1 MGLSFAVN
9 FVIIILILISLI
21 VFLALKLNQKPKSA
35 DHGRNS
41 KAAMDQDYFKLDTI
55 LTYVKRAINEYVNS
69 NLLDMGLTGEEYR
82 RRQAIVAELRS
93 AMKNATSGDIQEKV
107 YLKQYIYDL
116 LDRNYGFNEDNINRV
131 ISFDDIDRLTHQD
144 KFDIMLYLYKKQ
156 YGFQGLSKWIDKYE
170 LDVPK
175 KVIEDQTVDS
185 YIITGEEIDRIF
197 KKEYKGV
204 MDYSDK
210 LNIVV
215 QRIYQHYKGFGVID
229 EIRDMSIDGV
239 SGGVSG
245 IPVSMQMIE
254 DEMELLHGMKQ
265 AQYPGYQ
272 SVWIFFRGKSI
283 HMSFLSFG
291 SDNELKRVCQNI
303 YKYDN
308 PGQLTETNG
317 YKVNEMKDGSRV
329 VVVRPP
335 FSESWAFFVRK
346 FDLPNMN
353 LERLI
358 SSQKAR
364 NAELPRELIKFLMK
378 GAQVTAFTGPQG
390 SGKTSLVMAA
400 VKYIYATLT
409 LRIQEMTFELH
420 LRRLYP
426 ERNTLSF
433 RETDSISGQAGLD
446 LQKKTDGSV
455 NILGEVA
462 TDPVASWMIQMSQVA
477 SLFTVFTHH
486 ATTARE
492 LVWSLRNSLLKTG
505 VFQNERIAEEQ
516 VVNAVK
522 WDVHLRKEND
532 GRRYIERITE
542 IMPVSYD
549 MDLLEGQGTSSYGD
563 TVESKLDALLQ
574 LQKEVFRRNNGR
586 VWIARN
592 IVEYR
597 DGEYVAAAP
606 ISDEKVESMLFN
618 MNSEDRVLF
627 RQFLKDYWGEHHE

>member
-1 MGLSFAVN
+1 MRLSFILN
-9 FVIIILILISLI
+9 FTIIVLILIMLI
-21 VFLALKLNQKPKSA
+21 VFLIVKFNQKPASA
-35 DHGRNS
+35 GHGS
-41 KAAMDQDYFKLDTI
+41 KAKKKIDQDYFKFDRILD
-55 LTYVKRAINEYVNS
+55 YVKRTINEYVNS
-69 NLLDMGLTGEEYR
+69 NLLDMGLTGEEYH
-82 RRQAIVAELRS
+82 RRQAIVSELRS

-116 LDRNYGFNEDNINRV
+116 LDRNYGFNGDNINRV
-131 ISFDDIDRLTHQD
+131 IPFDDIDKLTHQD
-144 KFDIMLYLYKKQ
+144 KFDIMLHLYKKQ
-156 YGFQGLSKWIDKYE
+156 YGFQGLTKWIDKYE

-175 KVIEDQTVDS
+175 KVIEDRTVDS

-197 KKEYKGV
+197 KREYKST
-204 MDYSDK
+204 MDYEDK

-215 QRIYQHYKGFGVID
+215 QRIYQYYKGFGVID
-229 EIRDMSIDGV
+229 DIRDMSIDGV

-245 IPVSMQMIE
+245 IPTSMQVIE
-254 DEMELLHGMKQ
+254 DEMELLQGMKQ
-265 AQYPGYQ
+265 SKHPGYQ

-283 HMSFLSFG
+283 HLSFLSFG
-291 SDNELKRVCQNI
+291 SDSELKRVCQNI

-335 FSESWAFFVRK
+335 FAESWAFFVRK

-353 LERLI
+353 LESLI
-358 SSQKAR
+358 SSRKAQ
-364 NAELPRELIKFLMK
+364 NAELPREMIKFLMK

-462 TDPVASWMIQMSQVA
+462 TDPVAAWMIQMSQVA

-486 ATTARE
+486 ATSARE
-492 LVWSLRNSLLKTG
+492 LIWSLRNSLLKTG

-522 WDVHLRKEND
+522 WDIHLRKEND
-532 GRRYIERITE
+532 GRRYVERITE
-542 IMPVSYD
+542 IMPVTYD
-549 MDLLEGQGTSSYGD
+549 LELLEGGGSSHPGD
-563 TVESKLDALLQ
+563 TLESKLDTLVELQ
-574 LQKEVFRRNNGR
+574 REVYRRTNGR
-586 VWIARN
+586 VWVARN
-592 IVEYR
+592 IIEYR
-597 DGEYVAAAP
+597 DGEYVATTP
-606 ISDEKVESMLFN
+606 ISSDKIENMMFN
-618 MNSEDRVLF
+618 MNAEDRILF
-627 RQFLKDYWGEHHE
+627 QQFLNQHWGDGHE

>member
-1 MGLSFAVN
+1 MGLAFTIN
-9 FVIIILILISLI
+9 FVVIVLILILLI
-21 VFLALKLNQKPKSA
+21 VFLWIKFNQKPSYT
-35 DHGRNS
+35 
-41 KAAMDQDYFKLDTI
+41 DQVQGKKQSYAQEHYKFETI
-55 LTYVKRAINEYVNS
+55 LNYVKRTINEYVNS
-69 NLLDMGLTGEEYR
+69 NLLDMGLSGEEYQ
-82 RRQAIVAELRS
+82 RRQAIVSELRS
-93 AMKNATSGDIQEKV
+93 AMKNATSGDIQEKI

-116 LDRNYGFNEDNINRV
+116 LDRNYGFDGENINRV
-131 ISFDDIDRLTHQD
+131 IPFDNPERLSHQD
-144 KFDIMLYLYKKQ
+144 KFDIMLYLYKQK
-156 YGFQGLSKWIDKYE
+156 YGFQGLAKWIDKYG
-170 LDVPK
+170 LDTPK
-175 KVIEDQTVDS
+175 KVIEDGTVDS

-197 KKEYKGV
+197 GKEYKA
-204 MDYSDK
+204 DLEYADK
-210 LNIVV
+210 LKIVT

-245 IPVSMQMIE
+245 IPVSMQVIE
-254 DEMELLHGMKQ
+254 DEMELLHGMKHSKH
-265 AQYPGYQ
+265 PGYQ

-283 HMSFLSFG
+283 HLSFLTFG
-291 SDNELKRVCQNI
+291 SELELKRVCQNI

-335 FSESWAFFVRK
+335 FAESWAFFVRK

-353 LERLI
+353 LERLV
-358 SSQKAR
+358 SSEKAE
-364 NAELPRELIKFLMK
+364 NADLPREMIKHLMK

-426 ERNTLSF
+426 ERNILSF
-433 RETDSISGQAGLD
+433 RETDSITGQAGLD

-462 TDPVASWMIQMSQVA
+462 TDPVAAWMIQMSQVA

-522 WDVHLRKEND
+522 WDIHLRKEND

-542 IMPVSYD
+542 IVPVTYD
-549 MDLLEGQGTSSYGD
+549 EDLFGTEKSSSIGD
-563 TVESKLDALLQ
+563 TMESKMDALLE
-574 LQKEVFRRNNGR
+574 LQKEVYMRSSGR
-586 VWIARN
+586 VWNARN
-592 IVEYR
+592 IIEYR

-606 ISDEKVESMLFN
+606 ISSAKIESMMFN
-618 MNSEDRVLF
+618 MNAGDREQF
-627 RQFLKDYWGEHHE
+627 QQFLDRYWGEQHE

>member
-1 MGLSFAVN
+1 MGLTFIVN
-9 FVIIILILISLI
+9 FVIIVLLLTSLI
-21 VFLALKLNQKPKSA
+21 VFLAVKLNQKPKSA
-35 DHGRNS
+35 NAAGKTKDDMGR
-41 KAAMDQDYFKLDTI
+41 DYFEFDSI
-55 LTYVKRAINEYVNS
+55 LSYVKRTINEYVNS

-107 YLKQYIYDL
+107 YLKQYIFDL
-116 LDRNYGFNEDNINRV
+116 LDRNYGFNTDNINLV
-131 ISFDDIDRLTHQD
+131 IPFHDIDRLTHQD
-144 KFDIMLYLYKKQ
+144 KFDIMLYMYKKQ
-156 YGFQGLSKWIDKYE
+156 HGFQGLSKWIDKYG
-170 LDVPK
+170 LDAPK
-175 KVIEDQTVDS
+175 KVIEDRTVDS
-185 YIITGEEIDRIF
+185 YIITGEEVDRIF
-197 KKEYKGV
+197 KKEYIGALE
-204 MDYSDK
+204 YEDK

-254 DEMELLHGMKQ
+254 DEMELLQGMKQ
-265 AQYPGYQ
+265 SKYPGYQ

-283 HMSFLSFG
+283 HLSFLSFG
-291 SDNELKRVCQNI
+291 SENELKRVCQNI

-346 FDLPNMN
+346 FDLPNMH
-353 LERLI
+353 LERLV
-358 SSQKAR
+358 SSEKAG

-462 TDPVASWMIQMSQVA
+462 TDPVAAWMIQMSQVA

-542 IMPVSYD
+542 ISPVHYD
-549 MDLLEGQGTSSYGD
+549 LELLEGTGSSYGD
-563 TVESKLDALLQ
+563 TVESKLDALLS
-574 LQKEVFRRNNGR
+574 LQKEVYRRNHGR
-586 VWIARN
+586 VWVARN

-606 ISDEKVESMLFN
+606 ISPEKIESMLFN
-618 MNSEDRVLF
+618 MNVEDRVHF
-627 RQFLKDYWGEHHE
+627 QQFLNLHWGERHE